1 MSVPAGRIVVCALC
15 LLASGSCGAEPP
27 PEETAAPAEVEGARG
42 PADLPDLVFIALGSE
57 PFWNV
62 RVFRDRLRYEALGE
76 EPVEFESPRNVTEP
90 GSGRRVWTAATG
102 AQMISVT
109 IEERPCSDTMSD
121 VSYQYAASVR
131 IGERSLVGCALKGGV
146 AEPD

>member
-27 PEETAAPAEVEGARG
+27 SEEVEGARG
-42 PADLPDLVFIALGSE
+42 PADLPDLVFIALGNE

-76 EPVEFESPRNVTEP
+76 EPVEFESPR
-90 GSGRRVWTAATG
+90 
-102 AQMISVT
+102 SVT
-109 IEERPCSDTMSD
+109 
-121 VSYQYAASVR
+121 
-131 IGERSLVGCALKGGV
+131 
-146 AEPD
+146 